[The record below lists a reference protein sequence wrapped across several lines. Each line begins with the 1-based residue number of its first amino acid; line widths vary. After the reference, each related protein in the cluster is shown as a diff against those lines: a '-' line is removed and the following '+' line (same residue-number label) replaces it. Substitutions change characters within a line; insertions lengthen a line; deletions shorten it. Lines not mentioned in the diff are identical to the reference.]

1 MIRLFTWDADVS
13 FCLPNTV
20 TALGQTSPNYSKQI
34 FKWNCINKTLS
45 FDRLIQASIF
55 SFFAALFTVRKKSKL
70 LNVLFAW

>member
-13 FCLPNTV
+13 FCWPNTV

-34 FKWNCINKTLS
+34 FKWNSTNKTLR
-45 FDRLIQASIF
+45 FDRLLQASIV
-55 SFFAALFTVRKKSKL
+55 SFFAALLTVRKKSNL